1 MQEKRAKRADRLQL
15 MLTHDEIQLVD
26 QWRFDHR
33 MPSRSAAVRALMRL
47 GFDTS
52 RAKTDTGDIPLGVAS
67 ADVGILSADRKVD
80 RAIGLAGR
88 QRPILIAGNDM
99 LVAHAASSLLAGL
112 RIPIEGPH
120 DDPDAIEQALEKR
133 PRLAVLA
140 MNPSAGDFETVVG
153 ALTAF
158 QGTTVVLAPQ
168 ATHGSDPARD
178 HGGDPDHTVIVRIPE
193 VLDTLADTVRAVLD
207 DRSPHHA

>member
-67 ADVGILSADRKVD
+67 ADVGILSTDRKVD
-80 RAIGLAGR
+80 RAIGLVAR
-88 QRPILIAGNDM
+88 QRPILIAGNDI

-112 RIPIEGPH
+112 RIPLEGPH
-120 DDPDAIEQALEKR
+120 GDPGTIARALERR

-140 MNPSAGDFETVVG
+140 LDPSASDFEKVVG
-153 ALTAF
+153 ALRPF
-158 QGTTVVLAPQ
+158 EGTTVVIAPQ
-168 ATHGSDPARD
+168 ATQGGDPARD
-178 HGGDPDHTVIVRIPE
+178 LGRDPAHAVIVRIPD
-193 VLDTLADTVRAVLD
+193 VLNSLVDTVRAVLD
-207 DRSPHHA
+207 DASPRHA